1 MIAGQTIDP
10 KVRRGHPK
18 ILMFYPKFSFK
29 SEESHCSVVV
39 HLFYLAVL
47 LLQAEKDKMP
57 PEKRTLVL
65 THFPR
70 FLSDLEE
77 EIYSAGTLVQS
88 VVLMRVSCEIAGRSL
103 FRIAEVIII

>member
-1 MIAGQTIDP
+1 
-10 KVRRGHPK
+10 
-18 ILMFYPKFSFK
+18 MFYQKFSFK

-77 EIYSAGTLVQS
+77 EIYSAGTLV
-88 VVLMRVSCEIAGRSL
+88 LMRVSCEIAGRSL